1 MNYTHINIKLKLN
14 RRISMKKLLILLA
27 ALSLVA
33 CSSNEPK
40 EEVAETVPVVTEV
53 TVEETPAVIVEDM
66 VAEEA
71 PAIEEE
77 TPIVEEVIVEDVTMA
92 DETPTSYTVVEGDNL
107 FRIGLKYNM
116 SWEKLAEENNISN
129 PDVIETGQVLVIPA
143 K

>member
-1 MNYTHINIKLKLN
+1 MDYTHINIELI
-14 RRISMKKLLILLA
+14 RRILMKKLLILLA

-40 EEVAETVPVVTEV
+40 EEKVETTPVVTEV
-53 TVEETPAVIVEDM
+53 VVEETPAVVE
-66 VAEEA
+66 EEA
-71 PAIEEE
+71 PVVVEE
-77 TPIVEEVIVEDVTMA
+77 TTMEEEVIVEDVPMTEEA
-92 DETPTSYTVVEGDNL
+92 PTSYTVVEGDNL

-129 PDVIETGQVLVIPA
+129 PDVIEASQVLTIPT

>member
-1 MNYTHINIKLKLN
+1 
-14 RRISMKKLLILLA
+14 MKKLLILLA

-40 EEVAETVPVVTEV
+40 EDMTETAPVVTEV
-53 TVEETPAVIVEDM
+53 VVEEVATEEAPVVMEETAMVEEEVMVEDAPM
-66 VAEEA
+66 AEEA
-71 PAIEEE
+71 PAN
-77 TPIVEEVIVEDVTMA
+77 
-92 DETPTSYTVVEGDNL
+92 YTVVEGDNL

-129 PDVIETGQVLVIPA
+129 PDVIEAGQVLTVPT

>member
-1 MNYTHINIKLKLN
+1 
-14 RRISMKKLLILLA
+14 MKKLLILLA

-40 EEVAETVPVVTEV
+40 EDVAETAPVVTEV
-53 TVEETPAVIVEDM
+53 VVEETPAVVEEEM

-77 TPIVEEVIVEDVTMA
+77 TPIVEEEVIVEDVTMA
-92 DETPTSYTVVEGDNL
+92 DETPASYTVVEGDNL

-116 SWEKLAEENNISN
+116 SWKKLAEENNISN
-129 PDVIETGQVLVIPA
+129 PDVIEAGQVLTIPA